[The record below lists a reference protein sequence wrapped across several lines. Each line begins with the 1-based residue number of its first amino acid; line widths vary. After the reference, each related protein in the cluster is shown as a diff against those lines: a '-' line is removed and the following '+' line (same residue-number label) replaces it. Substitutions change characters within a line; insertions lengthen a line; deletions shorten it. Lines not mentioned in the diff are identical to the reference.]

1 MLVLQGLF
9 VRIAPLSSSEAP
21 LAPKL
26 DRARVAT
33 CTCAGMGIARLKP
46 DLTVYRRDARAA
58 TFGRDAVDAIAD
70 RVATSNLH
78 GIKTLARFNNNF
90 PSLVGRRRSSH
101 HNLIARES
109 VYFVE
114 YLSDY

>member
-1 MLVLQGLF
+1 MLPVLVLQGLF

-58 TFGRDAVDAIAD
+58 AALVPGRSAD
-70 RVATSNLH
+70 H
-78 GIKTLARFNNNF
+78 FIII
-90 PSLVGRRRSSH
+90 H
-101 HNLIARES
+101 HIFS
-109 VYFVE
+109 VYFPSPGALGAHRIPPV
-114 YLSDY
+114 L

>member
-1 MLVLQGLF
+1 VLPVLVLQGLF

-46 DLTVYRRDARAA
+46 DFTVYRRDARAA
-58 TFGRDAVDAIAD
+58 AALVRAD
-70 RVATSNLH
+70 PRIISSLYITY
-78 GIKTLARFNNNF
+78 F
-90 PSLVGRRRSSH
+90 PSPGALGAHRIPPV
-101 HNLIARES
+101 L
-109 VYFVE
+109 
-114 YLSDY
+114 